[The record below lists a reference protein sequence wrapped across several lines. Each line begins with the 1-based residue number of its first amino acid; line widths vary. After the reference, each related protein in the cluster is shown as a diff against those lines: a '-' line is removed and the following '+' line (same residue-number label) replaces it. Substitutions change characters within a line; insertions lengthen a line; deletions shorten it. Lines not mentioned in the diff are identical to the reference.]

1 MQILFQR
8 NVQIYI
14 PKEPSVI
21 ENALILKSV
30 IVQSSSFRRACYLL
44 PLSTVP
50 VPMPTESSKLQGE
63 FQIFLGQTNLIGTL
77 FNASMLIICLRAQRY
92 KNVTMYLQLRLN
104 FKLKRLKRHAY
115 SHGILDNSFFLF
127 LFHNNIASFVLALAA
142 FYFFMLLKFFVCAI
156 FSKQNKLCL

>member
-1 MQILFQR
+1 MFLEYPRVQQYIATFFFFFFVIHIILVLFDNFFAINECQEQVQILFQR
-8 NVQIYI
+8 NVQFYI
-14 PKEPSVI
+14 LKEPSVI

-77 FNASMLIICLRAQRY
+77 FNAC
-92 KNVTMYLQLRLN
+92 
-104 FKLKRLKRHAY
+104 
-115 SHGILDNSFFLF
+115 
-127 LFHNNIASFVLALAA
+127 SFV
-142 FYFFMLLKFFVCAI
+142 
-156 FSKQNKLCL
+156 

>member
-14 PKEPSVI
+14 LKEPSVI

-115 SHGILDNSFFLF
+115 SHGILDNSFFSFFVPQQHCFLCVSTRCVLF
-127 LFHNNIASFVLALAA
+127 LHVVKVFC
-142 FYFFMLLKFFVCAI
+142 VCDI
-156 FSKQNKLCL
+156 LQTK

>member
-77 FNASMLIICLRAQRY
+77 FNAYMLIICLSAQRY
-92 KNVTMYLQLRLN
+92 KKEGDVCQQ
-104 FKLKRLKRHAY
+104 RH
-115 SHGILDNSFFLF
+115 N
-127 LFHNNIASFVLALAA
+127 VLATRLT
-142 FYFFMLLKFFVCAI
+142 
-156 FSKQNKLCL
+156 SS